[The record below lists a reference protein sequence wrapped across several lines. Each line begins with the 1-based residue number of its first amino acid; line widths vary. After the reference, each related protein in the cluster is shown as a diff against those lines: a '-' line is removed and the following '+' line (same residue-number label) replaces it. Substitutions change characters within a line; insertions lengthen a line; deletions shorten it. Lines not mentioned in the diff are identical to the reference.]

1 MNKYIHT
8 IVVSVIAS
16 VLTVCACVC
25 LGQLHLKKQEYNSVS
40 TGLIK
45 KVDYNNATQF
55 YRNYESSYSADFI
68 RASKIA
74 SPTVVSITKIKNN
87 SYPKISDFPGFSESK
102 REDKTWEN
110 QDSEISSGSGVI
122 VSSDGYIVTNYHV
135 IEGSDEIQ
143 VNLYNKEMHI
153 AELVGMDKSTD
164 IALIKIKANNLP
176 AVKYGDSDRV
186 EVGEW
191 VLAVGNPFNLTSTVT
206 AGIVSA
212 KARSIDI
219 LDEDYA
225 IESFIQTDA
234 VVNSGNSGGAL
245 VNTQGQ
251 LIALNTA
258 IATPYQSGT
267 YAGYSFAIPVNI
279 VRKVVDDLK
288 RHGMVQRAYLGVTI
302 KNIDSELAKTMR
314 LKNMEGVYVE
324 QVIRSSAAAD
334 AGLRKG
340 DIIIEVHG
348 RKINSSPELDER
360 LARYRPGD
368 PISITYLRNGKEQ
381 YVQVTLKSINHK
393 TGIVKNTNSRTKIK
407 DSFGAEF
414 EQLAVA
420 ELRRM
425 GLKNGI
431 RVTRL
436 VDGLLK
442 DNTEMM
448 PDFIILKFNR
458 EDIYDDKQMHEAYM
472 KLKKGDRIQIEGL
485 YSGSKRKT
493 VYAFS
498 IR

>member
-1 MNKYIHT
+1 MNR
-8 IVVSVIAS
+8 IVLTVIVSVISS
-16 VLTVCACVC
+16 VLTFCICIHWMLFQIDNQA
-25 LGQLHLKKQEYNSVS
+25 YNSFTS
-40 TGLIK
+40 TGFIK
-45 KVDYNNATQF
+45 KINYNSSPTLQRT
-55 YRNYESSYSADFI
+55 YYSNYSEDFI
-68 RASKIA
+68 RASKIS

-87 SYPKISDFPGFSESK
+87 SHQDLSEFPGLKSDESNN
-102 REDKTWEN
+102 RTWN
-110 QDSEISSGSGVI
+110 SRDEISSGSGVI

-143 VNLYNKEMHI
+143 VNLSNKEKYT
-153 AELVGMDKSTD
+153 AQLVGVDASTD
-164 IALIKIKANNLP
+164 IALIKINAYNLP
-176 AVKYGDSDRV
+176 AIKYGDSDRV

-219 LDEDYA
+219 LEADFA

-234 VVNSGNSGGAL
+234 VINSGNSGGAL
-245 VNTQGQ
+245 VNTQGH

-279 VRKVVDDLK
+279 VRKVVDDL
-288 RHGMVQRAYLGVTI
+288 RTHGTVQRAYLGVTI
-302 KNIDSELAKTMR
+302 KNIDSELAKTMH
-314 LKNMEGVYVE
+314 LKNMAGIYIE
-324 QVIRSSAAAD
+324 QVIKHSAAYD

-348 RKINSSPELDER
+348 RKVNSAPELDER

-368 PISITYLRNGKEQ
+368 PISLTYIRSGVEQ
-381 YVQVTLKSINHK
+381 YVQVVLKSINHQ
-393 TGIVKNTNSRTKIK
+393 TGIIKNTHSQSEIRK
-407 DSFGAEF
+407 SFGAEF
-414 EQLAVA
+414 EQLEVV
-420 ELRRM
+420 ELKRM

-436 VDGLLK
+436 FDGVLK
-442 DNTEMM
+442 DNTEMK
-448 PDFIILKFNR
+448 PDFIILKFNG
-458 EDIYDDKQMHEAYM
+458 EDVLNDKQLHEAYQ
-472 KLKKGDRIQIEGL
+472 KLKKGDRVQIEGI
-485 YSGSKRKT
+485 YSGGKRKT

>member
-1 MNKYIHT
+1 M
-8 IVVSVIAS
+8 
-16 VLTVCACVC
+16 
-25 LGQLHLKKQEYNSVS
+25 
-40 TGLIK
+40 
-45 KVDYNNATQF
+45 
-55 YRNYESSYSADFI
+55 
-68 RASKIA
+68 
-74 SPTVVSITKIKNN
+74 
-87 SYPKISDFPGFSESK
+87 
-102 REDKTWEN
+102 
-110 QDSEISSGSGVI
+110 SSGSGVI

-143 VNLYNKEMHI
+143 VNLYNKERYI
-153 AELVGMDKSTD
+153 AELVGMDTSTD

-176 AVKYGDSDRV
+176 AIKYGDSDRV

-212 KARSIDI
+212 KARNIDI
-219 LDEDYA
+219 LEADYA

-234 VVNSGNSGGAL
+234 VINSGNSGGAL

-258 IATPYQSGT
+258 IATPYTSGT

-288 RHGMVQRAYLGVTI
+288 KHGTVQRAYLGVTI
-302 KNIDSELAKTMR
+302 KNIDSELAKNMK

-368 PISITYLRNGKEQ
+368 PISITYLRNGIEQ
-381 YVQVTLKSINHK
+381 YVQVMLKSINHK

-414 EQLAVA
+414 EHLAVA
-420 ELRRM
+420 ELRRL

-442 DNTEMM
+442 NNTEMM
-448 PDFIILKFNR
+448 PDFIILKFNGD
-458 EDIYDDKQMHEAYM
+458 DIYDDKQMHEAYL

-493 VYAFS
+493 IYAFS

>member
-1 MNKYIHT
+1 MNRIILT
-8 IVVSVIAS
+8 ILVSVISS
-16 VLTVCACVC
+16 VLTVCACMTWMPYQANHPAPASLTSTEFV
-25 LGQLHLKKQEYNSVS
+25 QKINYNRHTYSHR
-40 TGLIK
+40 T
-45 KVDYNNATQF
+45 YN
-55 YRNYESSYSADFI
+55 SSYSEDFI

-74 SPTVVSITKIKNN
+74 SPTVVSITKVKNN
-87 SYPKISDFPGFSESK
+87 PYQNLGEFPGL
-102 REDKTWEN
+102 DNTDTGNKTW
-110 QDSEISSGSGVI
+110 DSGEEISSGSGVI

-143 VNLYNKEMHI
+143 VNLSNKEKHI
-153 AELVGMDKSTD
+153 AQLVGIDASTD
-164 IALIKIKANNLP
+164 IALLKIEASNLP
-176 AVKYGDSDRV
+176 AIKYGDSDRV

-219 LDEDYA
+219 LPDDFA

-245 VNTQGQ
+245 VNTNGQ

-279 VRKVVDDLK
+279 VRKVVDDL
-288 RHGMVQRAYLGVTI
+288 RTHGIVQRAYLGVSI
-302 KNIDSELAKTMR
+302 RNIDSELAEGLK
-314 LKNMEGVYVE
+314 LKNLNGIYIE
-324 QVIRSSAAAD
+324 QVIKNSAAAD
-334 AGLRKG
+334 AGLKKG
-340 DIIIEVHG
+340 DIITEVHG
-348 RKINSSPELDER
+348 KKVNSAPELDER

-368 PISITYLRNGKEQ
+368 PISITFIRGGIEKYA
-381 YVQVTLKSINHK
+381 QVILKNINHQ
-393 TGIVKNTNSRTKIK
+393 TGIIKNSSSRDEIK
-407 DSFGAEF
+407 ESFGAEF
-414 EQLAVA
+414 EQLAVV
-420 ELRRM
+420 ELKRL

-436 VDGLLK
+436 FDGILK
-442 DNTEMM
+442 DNTEMK
-448 PDFIILKFNR
+448 PDFIILKFNG
-458 EDIYDDKQMHEAYM
+458 EDILDDKQLYELYRE
-472 KLKKGDRIQIEGL
+472 LEQGDRVQIEGI
-485 YSGSKRKT
+485 YSGGKRKT